1 MSFKLTS
8 IPNTNHSKS
17 SNIPKY
23 DDDLSSR
30 APTQVLR
37 DRLLNEVTKNEYSD
51 DSNQTPL
58 QRASSKDG
66 VNSKINMFNDS
77 GNVAANMFGLYQ
89 DAHVYKDFGH
99 ELDIT
104 RGISGDAVNRLKAGK
119 KNSSILNKLHLIKLS
134 GNFPAMETEI
144 QSHKEFF
151 EPKTAVDLCMLNRR
165 EDAVRYDIDD
175 FVYCKNVGLPINRLI
190 TLRRFPFP
198 CTDNIFDRQQE
209 WHDIARMVTYSTSET
224 NKLDDLL
231 SFSYALRW
239 KELTAEME
247 QASMFGDQSGVSGFI
262 KNVATIFD
270 KTLQSNAVSGRSSG
284 GSPMSAYDPKFDQ
297 NRVYGPVDSISQTN
311 IRDVGLEFTKE
322 FEVTFDYELRS
333 INGRTAEYAFKDI
346 LANVLACTYNN
357 AKFWGGSRYWV
368 GERPTNFMHKIAY
381 MNTDDAWGILN
392 KAVSQ
397 IKAGIAGIF
406 ASKQS
411 ALNTLKK
418 IVNGAFAIAMG
429 KILDS
434 VGRPG
439 ILAMN
444 SLLSSEPTGYWHLT
458 IGNPINPI
466 MCVGNLI
473 MTGVD
478 FKFPTDSL
486 SYGDFPTKMQVIVKL
501 KPAQPKDRSGIE
513 MMFNHG
519 RQRLY
524 YAPKGAKSKYLKQTA
539 KQARTAADALGQSSN
554 GQPIRN
560 FFGMEGNALDSA
572 LYETFDFVSEETRNT
587 LSGGAFSASGGKG
600 SNPNVN
606 NPRAARLVKNSNS
619 VDLESNSE

>member
-1 MSFKLTS
+1 MSWLPPISETFSFNNDLD
-8 IPNTNHSKS
+8 
-17 SNIPKY
+17 IPKY
-23 DDDLSSR
+23 EDDVSSSVLTSNR
-30 APTQVLR
+30 VEPTQ
-37 DRLLNEVTKNEYSD
+37 S
-51 DSNQTPL
+51 SL
-58 QRASSKDG
+58 QEAQPKDNVG
-66 VNSKINMFNDS
+66 AEIQMFKDS
-77 GNVAANMFGLYQ
+77 GNIANEMFNLYQ
-89 DAHVYKDFGH
+89 DAHVYKDFGF
-99 ELDIT
+99 ELDTT
-104 RGISGDAVNRLKAGK
+104 RGLADDMVNRLKAGK
-119 KNSSILNKLHLIKLS
+119 KNVSILNKLHLIKIA
-134 GNFPAMETEI
+134 GNFPAMEDEI
-144 QSHKEFF
+144 PRNNGFF
-151 EPKTAVDLCMLNRR
+151 EPKSIIDLCKMNQR

-209 WHDIARMVTYSTSET
+209 WHDIARMVTYMTQET
-224 NKLDDLL
+224 NKMEDLL

-239 KELTAEME
+239 KELTSEFD

-270 KTLQSNAVSGRSSG
+270 KTLQSNVVSGRASG
-284 GSPMSAYDPKFDQ
+284 GPMSSYDPKFDQ

-311 IRDVGLEFTKE
+311 IRDVGLEFTKD
-322 FEVTFDYELRS
+322 FEITFDYELRS

-381 MNTDDAWGILN
+381 MNSDDAFAILK
-392 KAVSQ
+392 KATGD
-397 IKAGIAGIF
+397 IKAGITNMFG
-406 ASKQS
+406 SKQS
-411 ALNTLKK
+411 ALNTLKR

-439 ILAMN
+439 ILAMQ
-444 SLLSSEPTGYWHLT
+444 SLLSSEPTGNWHLT
-458 IGNPINPI
+458 IGNPFNPI

-486 SYGDFPTKMQVIVKL
+486 SYGDFPTKMQIIVKL
-501 KPAQPKDRSGIE
+501 KPGQPKDRAGIE

-519 RQRLY
+519 RHRMY
-524 YAPKGAKSKYLKQTA
+524 YTPKGAKSAYLKQTR
-539 KQARTAADALGQSSN
+539 KQTKDFGDIFGSSNN

-560 FFGMEGNALDSA
+560 FFGMENNALDSA
-572 LYETFDFVSEETRNT
+572 LFETHDFVSEETRNI
-587 LSGGAFSASGGKG
+587 LSSGAFSESGGKAE
-600 SNPNVN
+600 NPN
-606 NPRAARLVKNSNS
+606 ALKQAEAKNKNT
-619 VDLESNSE
+619 VELESNGS